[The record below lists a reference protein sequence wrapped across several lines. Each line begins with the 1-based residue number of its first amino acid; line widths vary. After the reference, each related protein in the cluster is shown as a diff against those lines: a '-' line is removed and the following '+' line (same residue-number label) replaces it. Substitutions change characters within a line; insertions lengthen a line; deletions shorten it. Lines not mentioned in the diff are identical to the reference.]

1 MTGLRPAE
9 YGPEHTRTGNPE
21 EEPATGVGRETVPP
35 NPDDT
40 AGTEVSIPDR
50 METGQDYTKPGQ
62 QNTPDPTVPD
72 QEYSNPGQQ
81 DPAPGQPRAAPEHPN
96 PGKADPV
103 TG

>member
-1 MTGLRPAE
+1 MTGLRPAV

-21 EEPATGVGRETVPP
+21 EEPATGVGRGTVHP

-40 AGTEVSIPDR
+40 AGTEVSTPDR
-50 METGQDYTKPGQ
+50 METGQDYTEPGQ
-62 QNTPDPTVPD
+62 V
-72 QEYSNPGQQ
+72 YSNPGQQ
-81 DPAPGQPRAAPEHPN
+81 DPTPGQPRVAPEHPN